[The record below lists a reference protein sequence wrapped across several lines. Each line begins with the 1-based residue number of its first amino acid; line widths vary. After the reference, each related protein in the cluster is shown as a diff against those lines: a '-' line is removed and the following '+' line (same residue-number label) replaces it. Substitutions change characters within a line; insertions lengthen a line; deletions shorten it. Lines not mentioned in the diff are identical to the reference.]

1 MSTPATTTVGTTVDR
16 DAGASHNA
24 STQQAIARRVAKFA
38 RADRWFERTTLGFA
52 ALVLLALVGLLAS
65 LIVQAWPALREFG
78 PGDLYDGTAFSKA
91 PRVNVPVPLTRLE
104 FLRRFTPQQ
113 RISIRAS
120 NDPVIQ
126 DGMGLL
132 DLAQEVR
139 VDDPDTVFF
148 VGYLVQQNLITQA
161 DADRIL
167 GVTP

>member
-1 MSTPATTTVGTTVDR
+1 MDVLLVKDGKVENCICADSV
-16 DAGASHNA
+16 
-24 STQQAIARRVAKFA
+24 A
-38 RADRWFERTTLGFA
+38 RAQQFYPDHICIERDD
-52 ALVLLALVGLLAS
+52 
-65 LIVQAWPALREFG
+65 ALREFG

-91 PRVNVPVPLTRLE
+91 PRVIVPVPLTRLE

-139 VDDPDTVFF
+139 TDDPDTVFF
-148 VGYLVQQNLITQA
+148 IGYLVQQNLITQA